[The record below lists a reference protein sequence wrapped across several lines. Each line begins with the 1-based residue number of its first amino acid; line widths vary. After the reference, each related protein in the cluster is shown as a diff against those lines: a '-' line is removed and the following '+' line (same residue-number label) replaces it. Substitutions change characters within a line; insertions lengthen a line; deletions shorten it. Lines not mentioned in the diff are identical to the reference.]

1 MQTLNANEAKT
12 KFGTM
17 LINIQSEPVEILKN
31 GTPVAVVMSS
41 KDYQAMEELKMEL
54 VKLRFSN
61 IDEDDLVD
69 GDTFFEDLE
78 SGKYD

>member
-17 LINIQSEPVEILKN
+17 LINVQSEPVEILKN
-31 GTPVAVVMSS
+31 GTSVAVVMSS
-41 KDYQAMEELKMEL
+41 KDYQVMEELKMEL
-54 VKLRFSN
+54 VKLRFAN

-69 GDTFFEDLE
+69 GDTFFEELE